1 MLAVTQLACGPPSM
15 IQPQMG
21 LAWAQT
27 LHMQDPECQGHTL
40 KMLLKMQDAAQ
51 GAEGAGVC
59 ERARLAWVS
68 VKQGNPGA

>member
-1 MLAVTQLACGPPSM
+1 MLAVTQLACGPLSM

-27 LHMQDPECQGHTL
+27 LHMQGPECQGHTL
-40 KMLLKMQDAAQ
+40 KMLKLQDAAQ

-59 ERARLAWVS
+59 ERARLAWFLVQ
-68 VKQGNPGA
+68 QGNPGA